1 MRKRI
6 KPIVVYVVLA
16 LLGLALVIANIH
28 NTSKQQAHLEK
39 VKSAIPSATTPKT
52 TTSSTSDSSDEE
64 LILNPIID
72 LSGWQLPQD
81 IDYDVLSNYISGAI
95 IRVFGGSQISKDSN
109 GVDKSFKTHIKEL
122 KKRDV
127 PVAVYSYAQG
137 TSVKEMKEE
146 ARIFYNNASPYK
158 PTYYWIDVEEET
170 MPNMEEGVQ
179 AFLAELKRLGAD
191 KVGLY
196 IGAYFMLE
204 QEVSTRNFDAV
215 WIPAYGT
222 DSGYYETLPNTDI
235 DYDLHQYTSQG
246 SLPGFDNILDL
257 SQINPEKNKRKTF
270 EKLFGKIKQK
280 PTKNKKTTSTS
291 SSSSQ

>member
-28 NTSKQQAHLEK
+28 NTSKQQAHLQN
-39 VKSAIPSATTPKT
+39 VKSAIPYATTPKT
-52 TTSSTSDSSDEE
+52 TTSSTSSSSDEE

-81 IDYDVLSNYISGAI
+81 IDYDVLSNHISGAI
-95 IRVFGGSQISKDSN
+95 VRVFGGSLISKDSNAASSN

-146 ARIFYNNASPYK
+146 ARIFYKNASPYK
-158 PTYYWIDVEEET
+158 PTYY
-170 MPNMEEGVQ
+170 
-179 AFLAELKRLGAD
+179 
-191 KVGLY
+191 
-196 IGAYFMLE
+196 MLE
-204 QEVSTRNFDAV
+204 QEVSTKNFDAV

-222 DSGYYETLPNTDI
+222 DSGYYEALPNTEI

-257 SQINPEKNKRKTF
+257 NQINPEKNKRKTF

>member
-1 MRKRI
+1 M
-6 KPIVVYVVLA
+6 
-16 LLGLALVIANIH
+16 
-28 NTSKQQAHLEK
+28 
-39 VKSAIPSATTPKT
+39 KSAIPSATKPKT
-52 TTSSTSDSSDEE
+52 TTSSTSSSSDEE

-81 IDYDVLSNYISGAI
+81 IDYDVLSNHISGAI
-95 IRVFGGSQISKDSN
+95 VRVFGGSQISKDSNAASSN

-127 PVAVYSYAQG
+127 PSCRLFLRSGCFCQGDEGGGSYFS
-137 TSVKEMKEE
+137 TK
-146 ARIFYNNASPYK
+146 NASPYK

>member
-1 MRKRI
+1 MRRRI

-81 IDYDVLSNYISGAI
+81 IDYDAI
-95 IRVFGGSQISKDSN
+95 IRVFGGSQISKDSNAASSN

-158 PTYYWIDVEEET
+158 PTYYRIDVEEET
-170 MPNMEEGVQ
+170 MSNMEEGVQ
-179 AFLAELKRLGAD
+179 AFRAELKRLGAE
-191 KVGLY
+191 KIGLY
-196 IGAYFMLE
+196 IGA
-204 QEVSTRNFDAV
+204 
-215 WIPAYGT
+215 
-222 DSGYYETLPNTDI
+222 
-235 DYDLHQYTSQG
+235 
-246 SLPGFDNILDL
+246 
-257 SQINPEKNKRKTF
+257 
-270 EKLFGKIKQK
+270 
-280 PTKNKKTTSTS
+280 
-291 SSSSQ
+291 

>member
-1 MRKRI
+1 MRRRI

-109 GVDKSFKTHIKEL
+109 AASSNGVDKSFKTHIKEL

-158 PTYYWIDVEEET
+158 PTYYWMNFVT
-170 MPNMEEGVQ
+170 MSNTIVRVPRSNLEKASSPRANATKTTKQKQLMPSTHSATKNISKKPTPNS
-179 AFLAELKRLGAD
+179 LKRL
-191 KVGLY
+191 L
-196 IGAYFMLE
+196 
-204 QEVSTRNFDAV
+204 N
-215 WIPAYGT
+215 
-222 DSGYYETLPNTDI
+222 
-235 DYDLHQYTSQG
+235 H
-246 SLPGFDNILDL
+246 
-257 SQINPEKNKRKTF
+257 
-270 EKLFGKIKQK
+270 
-280 PTKNKKTTSTS
+280 
-291 SSSSQ
+291 